1 MAHEFA
7 MSGMTAVLAA
17 GDGPGSMGV
26 DLLWILASAAV
37 VTMVLN
43 RLKVSAIPGYLVT
56 GMVVGP
62 YALGLVSSPE
72 SIAGISGLALV
83 LLMFGIGLHLDISGM
98 RGGLISIVLVG
109 VGTTLA
115 NAVCIALPLLVIGLD
130 PAMAAVVGMAL
141 CMSSTAVVMK
151 ILAARRELQK
161 VHGRV
166 IFGTL
171 LIQDLVVIG
180 FLALIPVL
188 ADSGGD
194 EARTTMELVGSFALK
209 TAGAAGLILAG
220 KLVLP
225 RVIAEAARGGG
236 EVLLVVSA
244 AAALAAG
251 TATAALGFSAE
262 LGAFLAGFMLASTPM
277 RHQLS
282 GQMAP
287 LRDLFMAV
295 FFTTVGMSVDPAI
308 LPDMWWAI
316 GMGVLVTLAVKATV
330 IGGVCWLA
338 GLRAPVAGLVGLGLA
353 QAGEFSLVLIQV
365 GERNGIFPPDSR
377 VDDATISVV
386 IVTLIVT
393 PALIKVGETLGT
405 TSLGR
410 FGAPKWIG
418 RKLLAPMDDDVAT
431 GAACPTTGGH
441 ALVVGYGPVGRA
453 VSDRLDLNG
462 VPLVILELNPR
473 TVQKQR
479 ALGRTVLF
487 GDATNEEVLMSAA
500 VDKASAVVI
509 TIPDDDAAIRASAAV
524 RRLNPTVYLAVRTN
538 VLSRAMRAREAGADH
553 VVVEEIEAADAMA
566 REVVDAVKARA
577 ARAAETAASG
587 TKSDSAE
594 AAKADRPE

>member
-1 MAHEFA
+1 MAHEA
-7 MSGMTAVLAA
+7 VISAVTTAVLAA
-17 GDGPGSMGV
+17 GEGPGAMGI
-26 DLLWILASAAV
+26 DLLWILAAAAV

-72 SIAGISGLALV
+72 SIAGISSLALV

-98 RGGLISIVLVG
+98 RGGLVSIVLVG

-180 FLALIPVL
+180 FLALIPLL
-188 ADSGGD
+188 AGGD
-194 EARTTMELVGSFALK
+194 GGEEARSAIELVGSFALK

-377 VDDATISVV
+377 VDDATIAVV
-386 IVTLIVT
+386 IITLIIT
-393 PALIKVGETLGT
+393 PGLLTVGEKLGM

-418 RKLLAPMDDDVAT
+418 RKLLAPMDDDVTT

-524 RRLNPTVYLAVRTN
+524 RRLNPKVYLAVRTN

-566 REVVDAVKARA
+566 REVVEAVKTRA
-577 ARAAETAASG
+577 ARAAELE
-587 TKSDSAE
+587 KSV
-594 AAKADRPE
+594 AKDDGAD